1 MGNLLSEIESFS
13 GRFTVLIKIITL
25 SDMKNYSNVYL
36 SLTETN
42 KFLVEKVQWIEK
54 IKKLYK
60 VCINYVENELIPSV
74 DSIRNLQK
82 KYTPLYPSTL
92 ETDVPVVVSNILT
105 IPLELHYKKRKKDN
119 KEENL
124 DYSG

>member
-1 MGNLLSEIESFS
+1 
-13 GRFTVLIKIITL
+13 
-25 SDMKNYSNVYL
+25 MKNYSNVYL
-36 SLTETN
+36 SLTEDN
-42 KFLVEKVQWIEK
+42 KFSVEKVQWIEK

-60 VCINYVENELIPSV
+60 VCVNYVESELIPSV
-74 DSIRNLQK
+74 DSIKNVQK

-92 ETDVPVVVSNILT
+92 ETDVPVVVSNILA
-105 IPLELHYKKRKKDN
+105 IPLELHYKKSKKDN